1 MRQRFIVLAVL
12 LWLQLHGV
20 GAQTPPVLQS
30 RIDQAQTGDSIMV
43 LTGIYEGNIIL
54 SKRVSLIGS
63 GVPVI
68 RGNGK
73 GSCITVTADSCVIKG
88 LVVEHCGGNLMNDD
102 SGIFLDSKHN
112 RVEDNELRD
121 ILFGIYLFHADS
133 NVIVGNRIHGRDT
146 LELGQRGSGIHIWNS
161 NYNVFASNT
170 IARARDGFYIQYAKH
185 TLIEG
190 NEAYELRYGLHYMY
204 ADSNAFLRNSF
215 HDNVAGA
222 AIMYSKSIRFRH
234 NVFIHNR
241 GYSSFG
247 ILFQDCHA
255 MLADS
260 NVIADNVVG
269 MFFEAT
275 TGNIFR
281 HNVVAQNDVA
291 LQMFQNSTNNTITGN
306 NFVDNLSPLSLVG
319 RQTESHWS
327 EGHAGNY
334 WSSYDGYDLDG
345 DGIGD
350 VPAKI
355 QNVFQYLE
363 GQNPN
368 LRLYLYSPAS
378 QALAA
383 AAEAFPTIEIN
394 SEQDPYPLMRPV
406 DVGSLPAVRMVAK
419 MDRRATGDIHLLQAV
434 PVVGIFCVVL
444 MVRRLSRRGRP

>member
-1 MRQRFIVLAVL
+1 MKQCVIVLALGV
-12 LWLQLHGV
+12 WLQLGV
-20 GAQTPPVLQS
+20 AAQTLPVLQT
-30 RIDQAQTGDSIMV
+30 RIDRAQPGDTLWLSAG
-43 LTGIYEGNIIL
+43 TYDGNIIL
-54 SKRVSLIGS
+54 NKRVSLIGT
-63 GVPVI
+63 GGPVI

-73 GSCITVTADSCVIKG
+73 GSCITVTADSCVIQG

-112 RVEDNELRD
+112 VVQANTLRD
-121 ILFGIYLFHADS
+121 ILFGVYLFHADS
-133 NVIVGNRIHGRDT
+133 NAVVRNRIVGRPD
-146 LELGQRGSGIHIWNS
+146 LDLGQRGSGIHIWNS
-161 NYNVFASNT
+161 NHNRFVGNVIT
-170 IARARDGFYIQYAKH
+170 RARDGFYIQYAKH

-190 NEAYELRYGLHYMY
+190 NEAYDLRYGLHYMY
-204 ADSNAFLRNSF
+204 ADSNAFLGNTF
-215 HDNVAGA
+215 HHNVAGA

-255 MLADS
+255 MTADS

-275 TGNIFR
+275 TDNIFR
-281 HNVVAQNDVA
+281 HNVIAQNDVA
-291 LQMFQNSTNNTITGN
+291 LQMFQNSTRNTFTGN

-319 RQTESHWS
+319 RQTESRWS
-327 EGHAGNY
+327 KDRRGNY
-334 WSSYDGYDLDG
+334 WSSYEGYDLDG

-363 GQNPN
+363 GQNAN

-378 QALAA
+378 QALASA
-383 AAEAFPTIEIN
+383 AQAFPIVEIN
-394 SEQDPYPLMRPV
+394 GEEDPYPLMRPV
-406 DVGSLPAVRMVAK
+406 HVHDLPAVRRVGTMNKHVMGEFHPLEA
-419 MDRRATGDIHLLQAV
+419 L
-434 PVVGIFCVVL
+434 PVVGVFWLML
-444 MVRRLSRRGRP
+444 MVRRLSRRGGP